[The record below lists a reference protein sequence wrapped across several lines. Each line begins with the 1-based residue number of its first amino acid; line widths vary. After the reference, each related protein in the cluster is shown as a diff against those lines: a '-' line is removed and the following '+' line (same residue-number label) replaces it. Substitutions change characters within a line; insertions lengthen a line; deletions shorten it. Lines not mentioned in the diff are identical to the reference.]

1 MIANYG
7 FLLLLLCL
15 ITSLYGVFSA
25 LIAAKLRHKRL
36 YLSSKMALTATT
48 MMAIVASG
56 LLVYSFYQRD
66 YNILYVMKNSSNDLP
81 PLYTLTAFWS
91 SLEEKSHTLWT
102 LLLSIVSCVAVWT
115 HSKDNEHIMPY
126 VCAALQLILAWMFLL
141 TVSHS
146 DPFVL
151 NLPAPANG
159 RGMNELLQNFYMAIH
174 PPMLFLGYVGLAIP
188 FAYSIAALMYGD
200 VTEGVDQDG

>member
-1 MIANYG
+1 
-7 FLLLLLCL
+7 
-15 ITSLYGVFSA
+15 
-25 LIAAKLRHKRL
+25 
-36 YLSSKMALTATT
+36 MALTATT

-91 SLEEKSHTLWT
+91 SLEGSHTLWT

-126 VCAALQLILAWMFLL
+126 VCAALQLILAWMFYL

-159 RGMNELLQNFYMAIH
+159 RGDERASSKFLHGHSPAYA
-174 PPMLFLGYVGLAIP
+174 LFRLRGP
-188 FAYSIAALMYGD
+188 CYSVRVFNCSLD
-200 VTEGVDQDG
+200 VR